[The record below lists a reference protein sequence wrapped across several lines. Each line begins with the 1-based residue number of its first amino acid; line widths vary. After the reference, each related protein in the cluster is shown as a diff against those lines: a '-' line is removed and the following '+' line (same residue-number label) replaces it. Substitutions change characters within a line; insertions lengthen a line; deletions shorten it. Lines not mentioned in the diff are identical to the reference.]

1 MTAIDYAILV
11 ILIFFALLSYAHG
24 LAAEV
29 FSVLKWA
36 LSLLGAR
43 LLEPTVSRLFF
54 SSFESIWLRHVLGFV
69 IFFLVFYFVL
79 NFFSRGITR
88 ILAVLG
94 LGGINRIL
102 GVAFGMIKGL
112 LVVTL
117 FYFLF
122 SYTDLPKQAMWQ
134 HSFFLPYFSSLLSL
148 LTPYAKELLEY
159 LQHTSLARSLGLA

>member
-54 SSFESIWLRHVLGFV
+54 SSFEPIWLCHVLGFV
-69 IFFLVFYFVL
+69 IFFF
-79 NFFSRGITR
+79 RT
-88 ILAVLG
+88 
-94 LGGINRIL
+94 
-102 GVAFGMIKGL
+102 
-112 LVVTL
+112 
-117 FYFLF
+117 
-122 SYTDLPKQAMWQ
+122 
-134 HSFFLPYFSSLLSL
+134 
-148 LTPYAKELLEY
+148 
-159 LQHTSLARSLGLA
+159 